1 MAANPARLSY
11 NRLTMQLL
19 NRLRR
24 RPIHLLKTHKFTAAA
39 AIVLGILL
47 LTAPITYTFLSTRGD
62 RYDLG
67 RTPISQV
74 PFHRVALVFGAGIL
88 PNGTP
93 TPYLQNR
100 VKTAV
105 ELYKAR
111 RIDILLMSGDNSVTY
126 HNEPLV
132 MKNYA
137 VKLGVP
143 AKAIVVDDAGFNTYD
158 SCYRAHAIFG
168 LADATLVSQGYHLPR
183 AMVTCQNLGVRNSGV
198 IAIHPSRDFSVSY
211 IARELV
217 STDKM
222 VFQLVFKPNPTLL
235 GKPLPIN

>member
-1 MAANPARLSY
+1 MR
-11 NRLTMQLL
+11 RLTAGLS
-19 NRLRR
+19 
-24 RPIHLLKTHKFTAAA
+24 THKYAAA
-39 AIVLGILL
+39 TAVVLVVLL
-47 LTAPITYTFLSTRGD
+47 LAGPVAYTFVSTRGQ

-67 RTPISQV
+67 RTPVGRV

-105 ELYKAR
+105 ELYKAGR
-111 RIDILLMSGDNSVTY
+111 VDILLMSGDNGASY
-126 HNEPLV
+126 HNEPRV

-143 AKAIVVDDAGFNTYD
+143 ATAIVVDDAGFNTYD

-168 LADATLVSQGYHLPR
+168 LNSATLVSQGYHLPR
-183 AMVTCQNLGVRNSGV
+183 AMVTCSHLGVGNSGV

-211 IARELV
+211 ILRELV

-222 VFQLVFKPNPTLL
+222 VFQLVFKPGPTIL
-235 GKPLPIN
+235 GKPLPIT